1 MKRNIFLPLVFS
13 LFLVLISAYG
23 NQLQAQP
30 VKATVITVNDVG
42 DTFDTTPNDGICADA
57 AGKCTLRAAIAES
70 NARVGTDV
78 IIFDVPVPA
87 VITLTLGELKTT
99 DPVSILGRGARRL
112 TIQRNPTPNFSNFR
126 VFNLTARTQ
135 LRGVTIRNGNSF
147 TGGGGI
153 LSVAGLS
160 LYDVMIT
167 GNNAIYGGGIAFQ
180 GSEAGFSIIERCL
193 ITANT
198 ASQQG
203 GGIYIAPGMSPEIKG
218 STFTGNSAAAGGA
231 IANYDGL
238 VSVNNTIARN
248 FASQGPSSI
257 VSGVGGRLEILN
269 TIIGPDAGQAVPLV
283 EGPYVSRGNN
293 IVTNTTGSS
302 GWTSSDQVSTN
313 NGIDP
318 MLGNLADNGGQTD
331 SIALLQGSPAINRG
345 NNCVV
350 SFSAC
355 DGLSGPGE
363 YITLRD
369 QRKFERRAGAHVDV
383 GAFETG
389 TNPNTSSFMSSL
401 FFGRTHHIT
410 FSRVTVINT
419 ETMERRSSFIALS
432 NSKGLPGYTPPMS
445 FERNNVYVAEV
456 HTKRSA
462 IFSPS
467 IFDF

>member
-42 DTFDTTPNDGICADA
+42 DSVDAAPDDGICADA
-57 AGKCTLRAAIAES
+57 AGRCTLRAAIAES
-70 NARVGTDV
+70 NARIGTDV

-99 DPVSILGRGARRL
+99 DPVNILGRGARRL
-112 TIQRNPTPNFSNFR
+112 TIQRDPTPNFSNFR
-126 VFNLTARTQ
+126 VFNLTAHTQ

-167 GNNAIYGGGIAFQ
+167 GNNARYGGGIAFQ

-203 GGIYIAPGMSPEIKG
+203 GGIYVAPGMGPSVKS
-218 STFTGNSAAAGGA
+218 STLTNNTAVVGGA
-231 IANYDGL
+231 IANYGL
-238 VSVNNTIARN
+238 QILVNNTIARN
-248 FASQGPSSI
+248 SASQGSSSI
-257 VSGVGGRLEILN
+257 LNGSGSYTEVIN
-269 TIIGPDAGQAVPLV
+269 TIIGPDIGQTVSSV
-283 EGPYVSRGNN
+283 EGPFYSLGSN

-302 GWTSSDQVSTN
+302 GWTVRDQLSTN

-331 SIALLQGSPAINRG
+331 SIALLQGSPAVDRG
-345 NNCVV
+345 DNCVV
-350 SFSAC
+350 IFKC
-355 DGLSGPGE
+355 DSPLGFEHGTSQ
-363 YITLRD
+363 D

-383 GAFETG
+383 GAYESSASLN
-389 TNPNTSSFMSSL
+389 TNTFMVSL
-401 FFGRTHHIT
+401 FFGQTHRIAY
-410 FSRVTVINT
+410 SRVTVINT
-419 ETMERRSSFIALS
+419 ETLEKRTSFIALRDQLQ
-432 NSKGLPGYTPPMS
+432 GLSGGIPPMS
-445 FERNNVYVAEV
+445 FQYNNVYVAEV